1 MRKNVVLKFGG
12 TSVSTPEML
21 KQAIQIT
28 KERFEEAAVAIV
40 VSALGGTTNLLIELA
55 ESAAIQKK
63 EVDEI
68 LEKIEDRHRKQLD
81 CVSSVSND
89 DELSPLLKLLKNEV
103 KQIWE
108 KKECTTKDLD
118 TIMSFGE
125 RLSVRIFSAGL
136 QEVGLPAV
144 FADTHTL
151 VKTDSNFGDAT
162 VDLERSAINLKKAVD
177 TTIGIVVFTGFIGSN
192 SNGNITTI
200 GRSGSD
206 FTAGLVGYSI
216 DADWVEIWTDVDGV
230 FTTDPNLVKE
240 ALIFEELTYEFMEI
254 MADNGAKVLH
264 PRTVRPLQLKHTPI
278 IIKNTFN
285 PKAKGTIVRTLQ
297 SGAKNK
303 NKQALTTV
311 SIRKNQTFLS
321 TKELDL
327 QRIKLSENDFDYLEN
342 KSIQVYC
349 KNQISGLVFK
359 SELKKTKEFIHFIGL
374 FDEGS
379 LVAGSQITLITT
391 SELNPSHVNDIITQI
406 EIYSVKVFGYLFEAS
421 YQISFFVDDYYA
433 LDVLKII
440 HKHYCLPDTAY
451 QTEPNH
457 SL

>member
-21 KQAIQIT
+21 KQALQIT
-28 KERFEEAAVAIV
+28 KERFEEAAISVV

-55 ESAAIQKK
+55 ESATLRKDTVEK
-63 EVDEI
+63 I
-68 LEKIEDRHRKQLD
+68 LQKIEDRHIKQLAS
-81 CVSSVSND
+81 VSSKSST
-89 DELSPLLKLLKNEV
+89 DEIIPLLSSLKTEV
-103 KQIWE
+103 QQIWE
-108 KKECTTKDLD
+108 RQECTVQDLD
-118 TIMSFGE
+118 SIMSFGE

-136 QEVGLPAV
+136 QEVGLPAI

-162 VDLERSAINLKKAVD
+162 VDLERSATNLKEIV
-177 TTIGIVVFTGFIGSN
+177 TTTNGIVVFTGFIGSDT
-192 SNGNITTI
+192 NGTITTI

-240 ALIFEELTYEFMEI
+240 ALIFDELTYEFMEI

-285 PKAKGTIVRTLQ
+285 PKAKGTIVRTFK
-297 SGAKNK
+297 SESNNK
-303 NKQALTTV
+303 YKQERTTV

-321 TKELDL
+321 VEKLNL
-327 QRIKLSENDFDYLEN
+327 HRKKLSEYDFEYLEN
-342 KSIQVYC
+342 NSIQVYY
-349 KNQISGLVFK
+349 KHETNGLVFK
-359 SELKKTKEFIHFIGL
+359 SDLKKTKEFQIFSIL
-374 FDEGS
+374 FDDGS
-379 LVAGSQITLITT
+379 FVKGSQITLITT
-391 SELNPSHVNDIITQI
+391 SELSTIHVNTIIEQI
-406 EIYSVKVFGYLFEAS
+406 ELYSVQVFGYLFEAS
-421 YQISFFVDDYYA
+421 YQISFFVDDKYA

-440 HKHYCLPDTAY
+440 HKHYCLPEREY
-451 QTEPNH
+451 QTVPSH

>member
-21 KQAIQIT
+21 NQAIQIT
-28 KERFEEAAVAIV
+28 KERFEEAAVSVV

-55 ESAAIQKK
+55 ESAVLQKEKVYQILDKIGDRHIKQLESVSTISGEDEILPLLSLLKK
-63 EVDEI
+63 EV
-68 LEKIEDRHRKQLD
+68 L
-81 CVSSVSND
+81 
-89 DELSPLLKLLKNEV
+89 
-103 KQIWE
+103 QIWN
-108 KKECTTKDLD
+108 KKECSSKDLD
-118 TIMSFGE
+118 SLMSFGE

-136 QEVGLPAV
+136 QEVGIPAV
-144 FADTHTL
+144 FADTHIL

-162 VDLERSAINLKKAVD
+162 VDLERSAINLKHSVD
-177 TTIGIVVFTGFIGSN
+177 STIGIVVFTGFIGSD

-285 PKAKGTIVRTLQ
+285 PKAKGTVVRTIQ
-297 SGAKNK
+297 SDLKNK
-303 NKQALTTV
+303 LKQALTTV

-321 TKELDL
+321 AEKLEL
-327 QRIKLSENDFDYLEN
+327 QRKKLSEDDFDYLEN
-342 KSIQVYC
+342 RAIQVYY
-349 KNQISGLVFK
+349 KHETSGLVFK
-359 SELKKTKEFIHFIGL
+359 SELKKTKEFQKFSNL

-379 LVAGSQITLITT
+379 LVTGSQITLITT
-391 SELNPSHVNDIITQI
+391 SELSPAHVDDIIEQI
-406 EIYSVKVFGYLFEAS
+406 ELYSVKVFGYLFEAS
-421 YQISFFVDDYYA
+421 YQISFFVDDNFA
-433 LDVLKII
+433 LEVLKII
-440 HKHYCLPDTAY
+440 HKHYCLPENAY
-451 QTEPNH
+451 QTVPSH